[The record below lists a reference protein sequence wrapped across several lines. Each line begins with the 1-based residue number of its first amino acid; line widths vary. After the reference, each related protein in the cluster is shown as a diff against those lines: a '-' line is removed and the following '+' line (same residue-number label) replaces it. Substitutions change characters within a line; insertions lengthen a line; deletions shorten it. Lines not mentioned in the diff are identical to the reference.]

1 MDLSSLKFLL
11 NYLIWE
17 IYLIKSMRSCLNQI
31 KCGRLNLVFSHDFTR
46 LENMFKFK
54 DRQPKHLQ
62 SGVVYKITCSCGKMY
77 IGETGRCLKTR
88 ISEHMKTSGTNITE
102 VGQHLADNPTWSMSF
117 EDVQVLAH
125 ENKMRKRRIL
135 ESLYIQDYNHTNILN
150 DNINPVPL
158 YIFNIPR
165 WR

>member
-1 MDLSSLKFLL
+1 
-11 NYLIWE
+11 
-17 IYLIKSMRSCLNQI
+17 
-31 KCGRLNLVFSHDFTR
+31 
-46 LENMFKFK
+46 
-54 DRQPKHLQ
+54 
-62 SGVVYKITCSCGKMY
+62 MY

-102 VGQHLADNPTWSMSF
+102 VGQHLADNPTCSMSF
-117 EDVQVLAH
+117 EDVQVLAY

-135 ESLYIQDYNHTNILN
+135 ESLYIHDYNYTNILN
-150 DNINPVPL
+150 DNINSVPL